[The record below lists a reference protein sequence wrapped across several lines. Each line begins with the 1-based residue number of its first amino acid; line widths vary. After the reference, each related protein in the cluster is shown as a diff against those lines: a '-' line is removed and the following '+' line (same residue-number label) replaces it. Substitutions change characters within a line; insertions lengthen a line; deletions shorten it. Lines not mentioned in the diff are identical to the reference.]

1 MTDPLSALAKKRK
14 KSELPAPEKVSTH
27 FTASKPSNS
36 TLQKPQRVQSPKVKG
51 PKVKPVRPKAKQQQQ
66 TQAQARVQQ
75 TQQPQQPQQS
85 GQSPKYQ
92 NTDFKFLTSVDQ
104 AGVSILTDFRGK
116 SIHKFLLPGTD
127 YALFVGLNP
136 QQKYNYVQV
145 RVRPNA
151 FWNNMQLVHQVIL
164 TICNILDT
172 LFAETQRIL
181 RQQEQ
186 QQRR

>member
-1 MTDPLSALAKKRK
+1 LTEDLFTSLSKKK
-14 KSELPAPEKVSTH
+14 KAGLPKPEKVSTH

-36 TLQKPQRVQSPKVKG
+36 TLQKPQRVQSPKVKA

-75 TQQPQQPQQS
+75 TQQPQQS